1 MTLTEIRDLLVTADP
16 AIRHYFSM
24 EEDKDYSFW
33 EETRRLPFTS
43 DDGHDEGWRFYVHRY
58 TRQEVDPVAIALF
71 RILDADPRVAVIH
84 TIDFDQDSGYIHHI
98 YECEG
103 Y

>member
-1 MTLTEIRDLLVTADP
+1 MTLEDIRKLLTQADIG
-16 AIRHYFSM
+16 IRHYFSM
-24 EEDKDYSFW
+24 EKEKDYTYW

-58 TRQEVDPVAIALF
+58 TRQENDRVAADLF
-71 RILDADPRVAVIH
+71 RILDAHPGIAVTE
-84 TIDFDQDSGYIHHI
+84 TIDHDPDTGYIHHI
-98 YECEG
+98 FECEG